1 MAARVV
7 CGSQPEAAAR
17 SSSVAP
23 SGRETACPAG
33 RPACPRVARVP
44 PRGVHVCPG
53 TASAVPVAGLRAF
66 HANIGDG
73 VGIHVYGPNGRS
85 GQCGLGFRRGVR
97 RLDPAVLK
105 DFQWVCQLAHL
116 RYCAM
121 LVPTLGPLPELSIRE
136 TEVLAWV
143 ARGKSNSLI
152 GEILGISSRTV
163 DAHLRR
169 IFLKLGVFDRISAA
183 VRGIGVGVITAK
195 LEAAQCL
202 AARKGFSGAPRLSRN
217 SRAIGLRDR
226 NWEIG
231 EPVIIRMLSDRSMGS
246 SIGISRHKVVRR

>member
-1 MAARVV
+1 MRVKDFEIAV
-7 CGSQPEAAAR
+7 GEAETPEAIWAVFSEYFRDTDVQRLVYLHLPPLGAADSR
-17 SSSVAP
+17 NV
-23 SGRETACPAG
+23 R
-33 RPACPRVARVP
+33 
-44 PRGVHVCPG
+44 
-53 TASAVPVAGLRAF
+53 LRAEGF
-66 HANIGDG
+66 PEELVGRYIGEQLYRDNPMLRHAHQNVEPIYWDEILTKGPVNERERAFLEAFNLANIGDG

-152 GEILGISSRTV
+152 GEILGISSHTV

-183 VRGIGVGVITAK
+183 VRGIGVGVIH
-195 LEAAQCL
+195 
-202 AARKGFSGAPRLSRN
+202 
-217 SRAIGLRDR
+217 
-226 NWEIG
+226 G
-231 EPVIIRMLSDRSMGS
+231 ES
-246 SIGISRHKVVRR
+246 